1 MAQTDLCMCICLS
14 KYFPLI
20 NGHWSLSSVMS
31 THWQV
36 INCVYDKMAVN
47 AGRAV
52 AVGAGFGSKGRT
64 LVSIWMRSRM
74 VKSPAVDRKILKRSN
89 AAPDAT
95 VTWQT
100 PAPLLLFDVEGGG
113 GERGLHCG
121 GHPCSTGM
129 LAGAQRDTLEATP
142 P

>member
-1 MAQTDLCMCICLS
+1 
-14 KYFPLI
+14 
-20 NGHWSLSSVMS
+20 MS

-36 INCVYDKMAVN
+36 INCLYDKTAVN

-74 VKSPAVDRKILKRSN
+74 VKSPEVDCKIPNCSN

-95 VTWQT
+95 VLWQT

-113 GERGLHCG
+113 GGKGLHHG
-121 GHPCSTGM
+121 GHPCSTGT
-129 LAGAQRDTLEATP
+129 LAGAQMDTLEATP